1 MTIARRAGLLLV
13 ATLASAF
20 PSAAQTPVAIVEAVK
35 GQVQRLE
42 AMDYLVPGRTFRLSG
57 DDAVVIDYLKSCVR
71 ETIRGGE
78 VTIGTEQSAVEQGV
92 VERAKVECD
101 AEDMM
106 AASGQTLDATGFILR
121 DGAGGTER
129 LPTVPRAPAPQFTL
143 YGSAPLIELDG
154 AGPLVIARLDVK
166 GEYLKFDVDRDNL
179 KDGRFLD
186 FADAGQ
192 SLSPGGVYAARW
204 QKRLV
209 VFRIDPAAKP
219 GATPLLGRLLRLGF
233 AQ

>member
-1 MTIARRAGLLLV
+1 MTITRRAGLLLV

-20 PSAAQTPVAIVEAVK
+20 PSAAQTPVAIVEEVK
-35 GQVQRLE
+35 GRVQHLE

-78 VTIGTEQSAVEQGV
+78 VTIGTDESAVEQGV

-129 LPTVPRAPAPQFTL
+129 LPTVPRAPGPQFTL
-143 YGSAPLIELDG
+143 YGSAPLIEVDG

-204 QKRLV
+204 QKRLI
-209 VFRIDPAAKP
+209 VFRIDPTAKP

-233 AQ
+233 AP

>member
-1 MTIARRAGLLLV
+1 MTITRRAGLLLV

-35 GQVQRLE
+35 GQVHGLE
-42 AMDYLVPGRTFRLSG
+42 AMDYLVPGRTFHLSG

-78 VTIGTEQSAVEQGV
+78 VTIGTDESAVEQGV

-101 AEDMM
+101 AQDMM

-143 YGSAPLIELDG
+143 YGSAPLIEVDG

-192 SLSPGGVYAARW
+192 ALSPGGVYAARW

-233 AQ
+233 AP